1 MNEWWI
7 TLTQIQKMFWG
18 IAIFSSIFF
27 TIQMIL
33 TFVGLDG
40 HGDTD
45 FGHGFETDGH
55 TGDTHS
61 DSGDEH
67 GHDDGNRSF
76 TFMGYFTVRNLVA
89 FFLGFS
95 WGGLTYIDNGLSNAW
110 SIILAVLTGLLFSI
124 IIMAL
129 LKVLSTL
136 KNDGTMSLKNAI
148 GKEGIVSIRIP
159 ANMDKAGKISI
170 SFQNRLTELDSV
182 TKGEEIRR
190 GQKIKVIGISG
201 TRLLVDKI

>member
-1 MNEWWI
+1 
-7 TLTQIQKMFWG
+7 
-18 IAIFSSIFF
+18 
-27 TIQMIL
+27 
-33 TFVGLDG
+33 
-40 HGDTD
+40 
-45 FGHGFETDGH
+45 
-55 TGDTHS
+55 
-61 DSGDEH
+61 
-67 GHDDGNRSF
+67 
-76 TFMGYFTVRNLVA
+76 
-89 FFLGFS
+89 
-95 WGGLTYIDNGLSNAW
+95 
-110 SIILAVLTGLLFSI
+110 
-124 IIMAL
+124 MAL